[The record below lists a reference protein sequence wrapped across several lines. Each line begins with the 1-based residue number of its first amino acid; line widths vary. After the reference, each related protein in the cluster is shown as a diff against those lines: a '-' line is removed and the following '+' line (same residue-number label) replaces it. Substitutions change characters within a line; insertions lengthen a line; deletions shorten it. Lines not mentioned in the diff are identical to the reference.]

1 MENTQQITIA
11 DLDTIK
17 NIIDLACTRGAF
29 RGGEVSQVG
38 AVYDKL
44 SGFLAAVVEQAKQ
57 QQEQAQKE
65 EANAEDSTPSEPQGE

>member
-1 MENTQQITIA
+1 MENNTQITIA

-29 RGGEVSQVG
+29 RGGEISQVG

-44 SGFLAAVVEQAKQ
+44 SAFLTLVIEQAKA
-57 QQEQAQKE
+57 QEQA
-65 EANAEDSTPSEPQGE
+65 NADDVSEPQGE